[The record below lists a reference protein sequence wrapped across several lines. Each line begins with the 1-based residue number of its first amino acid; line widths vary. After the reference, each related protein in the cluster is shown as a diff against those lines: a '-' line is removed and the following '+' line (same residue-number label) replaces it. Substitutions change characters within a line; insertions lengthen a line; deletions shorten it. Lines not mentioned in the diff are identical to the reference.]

1 METYQIK
8 KPASVKDRKRVGR
21 GTSSGHGKT
30 CCRGQKGQG
39 SRSGFSMNPG
49 FEGGQMPFQRRVPK
63 RGFNNYI
70 FAVSY
75 ELVNISQLAKL
86 AVETI
91 DKEVL
96 SKAGLIKSVDSKVK
110 ILGNGEIAKAIK
122 VIADKFSETAVSKIK
137 NAAGEVEVIEVKK
150 IVKNKKVNNA

>member
-8 KPASVKDRKRVGR
+8 KPASVKSRKRVGR

-30 CCRGQKGQG
+30 SCRGQKGQG

-63 RGFNNYI
+63 RGFNNYV
-70 FAVSY
+70 FAVNY
-75 ELVNISQLAKL
+75 ELVNVSQFAKL
-86 AVETI
+86 TVETI

-96 SKAGLIKSVDSKVK
+96 SKAGLIKSADSKVK
-110 ILGNGEIAKAIK
+110 ILGNGDIAKTGKI
-122 VIADKFSETAVSKIK
+122 IADKFSETAVSKIK
-137 NAAGEVEVIEVKK
+137 KAGGTVEVIEVKK
-150 IVKNKKVNNA
+150 IVRKIKQK